1 LTDILCPACQLC
13 GHFLESDSSF
23 SKSVA
28 CSVPGCQHTYHRA
41 CIEKSLAPCRS
52 SEPLLETF
60 TCLLCV
66 YENNRR
72 KYFPLDGLWDGE
84 ESLSTEVQAAVTQDI
99 ATCKE
104 AFERQGDREWR
115 CASCGDDHS
124 PRNLVACPGCKFCY
138 CAGLCSA
145 LGAPAPEGQI
155 FQQPIDWL
163 CLYCRGLRG
172 TRRWLKA
179 HVRSLG
185 LKALDHVKQST
196 KDNASGRHFFTS
208 IHDCQAQCFWEVL
221 EENGQT
227 IKDII
232 IKELRRAA
240 ASSRYL
246 PSLLPSQ
253 SLLIPDKFISETQR
267 RAICA
272 EYAEKEWINKK
283 ITK

>member
-1 LTDILCPACQLC
+1 
-13 GHFLESDSSF
+13 
-23 SKSVA
+23 
-28 CSVPGCQHTYHRA
+28 
-41 CIEKSLAPCRS
+41 
-52 SEPLLETF
+52 
-60 TCLLCV
+60 
-66 YENNRR
+66 
-72 KYFPLDGLWDGE
+72 
-84 ESLSTEVQAAVTQDI
+84 
-99 ATCKE
+99 
-104 AFERQGDREWR
+104 
-115 CASCGDDHS
+115 
-124 PRNLVACPGCKFCY
+124 
-138 CAGLCSA
+138 
-145 LGAPAPEGQI
+145 
-155 FQQPIDWL
+155 
-163 CLYCRGLRG
+163 
-172 TRRWLKA
+172 
-179 HVRSLG
+179 VRSLG

-227 IKDII
+227 IQDII